1 MKYTPFFDPSGMVK
15 MADPLDLKRVRRG
28 ESKYLIRELFQ
39 LCYPELPIPEK
50 VPMPRPVDIY
60 FKDWRGPQRPEFRRD
75 IDMAS
80 LTGNQKWQL
89 WCLEQFLNMHEPLR
103 IGYTTGVFDLFHIGH
118 LNLLRKAKEQ
128 CDYLIVGV
136 STDDLV
142 EYKGKRSVIPFEER
156 KEIVG
161 AIKYVDEVVT
171 QENMD
176 KLSAWKKYHFNVMF
190 VGDDWKGTD
199 KWNKI
204 EAELKEVGADVVY
217 FPYTKGTSS
226 TLINETLVRL
236 REENK

>member
-1 MKYTPFFDPSGMVK
+1 M
-15 MADPLDLKRVRRG
+15 
-28 ESKYLIRELFQ
+28 
-39 LCYPELPIPEK
+39 
-50 VPMPRPVDIY
+50 
-60 FKDWRGPQRPEFRRD
+60 
-75 IDMAS
+75 
-80 LTGNQKWQL
+80 
-89 WCLEQFLNMHEPLR
+89 
-103 IGYTTGVFDLFHIGH
+103 FHIGH
-118 LNLLRKAKEQ
+118 LNVLKNAKAQ

-142 EYKGKRSVIPFEER
+142 GYKGKHAMIPFEER
-156 KEIVG
+156 KEIVA

-176 KLSAWKKYHFNVMF
+176 KLGAWKKYHFDVMF

-204 EAELKEVGADVVY
+204 EAELAEVGAKVVY

-226 TLINETLVRL
+226 TLINETLIRL